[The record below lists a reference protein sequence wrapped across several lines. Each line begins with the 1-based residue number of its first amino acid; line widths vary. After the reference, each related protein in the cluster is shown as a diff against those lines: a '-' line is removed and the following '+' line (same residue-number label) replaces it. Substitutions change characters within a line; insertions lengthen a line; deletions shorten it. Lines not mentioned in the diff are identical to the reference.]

1 MTPLV
6 LIVDDSLTVRM
17 HLAEAFEHA
26 GLRVHPCG
34 TAAEARQ
41 VVRTD
46 GVAVAV
52 LDVRLPDGDG
62 IDLLREFRSDPRI
75 ADLPVILLSSEAE
88 VQDRIRGLTTGA
100 DEYVGKPYDVHYLV
114 ARARELANA
123 HRTQAT
129 ADRMPVLI
137 IDDSVTFQ
145 QELKAEL
152 EQLDYHVLT
161 ALSGEEGLR
170 VAGDAR
176 PSAIIVDDVLPGMD
190 GATVI
195 RRVRLDAALRR
206 TPCVMLTGSNDAA
219 AELRALDAGADAFV
233 RKDEDPSV
241 VMARVAAVL
250 RSSRATEE
258 RTTSSLVG
266 PKKILAVDD
275 SATFLHLLAEAL
287 SGEGYD
293 VILAH
298 SGEEALEMLAVQHVD
313 CILLDLLM
321 PGISGQETC
330 RRIKQAPG
338 LRDIPLIM
346 LTAMEDREAMI
357 EGLGAGADDYLS
369 KSSHLEV
376 LRARVRAQLRRR
388 QFEEENRQIRNQ
400 LLRAEL
406 EASEATAARELA
418 ETRARLVEELQQ
430 KNRELESFSYTV
442 SHDLRAPLRTIDGF
456 TTALAEDY
464 GTLFDE
470 RAHGYMQRV
479 QAASRRMAEL
489 IDDLLKLSRLGRA
502 AIHPRTVDLSAMV
515 RDITDNLIKASPHR
529 NARVIIQPDVNA
541 CADPRM
547 MRVLLEN
554 LLGNAWKFTA
564 REAEAVIE
572 FGVHEDRREPVYL
585 VCDNGAGFDMA
596 YAEKLFTPFQRLHSD
611 ADYPGTGIGL
621 ATVQRIVERHG
632 GHIWADGQPGRG
644 ARFHWTLNSHADTR
658 HR

>member
-17 HLAEAFEHA
+17 HLAEAFERA

-41 VVRTD
+41 VMRSD

-62 IDLLREFRSDPRI
+62 IDLLREFRGDPRT
-75 ADLPVILLSSEAE
+75 AGVPVILLSSEAE

-100 DEYVGKPYDVHYLV
+100 DEYVGKPYDVRYLV
-114 ARARELANA
+114 ARVRELAKVRRPKA
-123 HRTQAT
+123 AEERISA
-129 ADRMPVLI
+129 LI
-137 IDDSVTFQ
+137 IDDSITFQ
-145 QELKAEL
+145 QELKREL

-161 ALSGEEGLR
+161 ATSGEEGLR

-176 PSAIIVDDVLPGMD
+176 PNAIIVDDVLPGMD

-206 TPCVMLTGSNDAA
+206 TPCVMLTGSDDAA

-250 RSSRATEE
+250 RSSRAAAEE
-258 RTTSSLVG
+258 TTSSLLG

-275 SATFLHLLAEAL
+275 SGTFLHLLAEAL

-298 SGEEALEMLAVQHVD
+298 SGEEALEMLAVQRVD

-321 PGISGQETC
+321 PGIGGQETC
-330 RRIKQAPG
+330 RRIKDAPG

-357 EGLGAGADDYLS
+357 EGLGAGADDYIS
-369 KSSHLEV
+369 KSSDLEV

-400 LLRAEL
+400 LLRAEV
-406 EASEATAARELA
+406 EASEASSARELA
-418 ETRARLVEELQQ
+418 ETRARLVDELQQ

-442 SHDLRAPLRTIDGF
+442 SHDLRAPLRTIEGF

-464 GTLFDE
+464 AELFDD
-470 RAHGYMQRV
+470 RARGYMQRV
-479 QAASRRMAEL
+479 QSASRRMAEL

-502 AIHPRTVDLSAMV
+502 AIYCETIDLSAMV
-515 RDITDNLIKASPHR
+515 QHIADNLMKASPHPG
-529 NARVIIQPDVNA
+529 ASVIVQPGVTA
-541 CADPRM
+541 FADPRM

-564 REAEAVIE
+564 RRPDAVIG
-572 FGVHEDRREPVYL
+572 FGALEEQRERVYF
-585 VCDNGAGFDMA
+585 VADNGAGFDMA
-596 YAEKLFTPFQRLHSD
+596 YSDKLFAPFQRLHSD

-632 GHIWADGQPGRG
+632 GRIWADGEPGRG
-644 ARFHWTLNSHADTR
+644 ARFHWTLSPSP
-658 HR
+658 